1 MQILMWVKMMVMIVM
16 TMISS
21 LMMMTW
27 LVVMWMIFFAMAADD
42 VEDCRLTGRL
52 VDELM
57 FRFCMRR

>member
-1 MQILMWVKMMVMIVM
+1 MWVKMMVMIVM

-42 VEDCRLTGRL
+42 LEDCRSTGRL
-52 VDELM
+52 VDELI

>member
-1 MQILMWVKMMVMIVM
+1 MQILMWVKMMVVIVM

-42 VEDCRLTGRL
+42 VEDGWLTGRL
-52 VDELM
+52 VDELI